1 MFHRRFYL
9 QPNLQHMAKLLTY
22 LYWIIAAIEV
32 YGEATDNDVI
42 RFCSK
47 PLLMIVLILLYAR
60 SIGGPANAFHKLMVA
75 AFFFSWIGDVA
86 LMFVP
91 RFAEDLTLM
100 GFTKDPN
107 FFLVGLVGF
116 LIAHL
121 LYVGAFARVTDKTA
135 EALLPKKWWVLVPLI
150 IYMGVLLSLLV
161 PAINAKPETQ
171 PFLIPVL
178 VYSTVIATMTLFAIN
193 RYRRVNDQSFALVF
207 GGALLFMFSDS
218 IIAINKFVAPFELAR
233 VAIMVLYIT
242 AQYLIARGALNQE
255 H

>member
-1 MFHRRFYL
+1 
-9 QPNLQHMAKLLTY
+9 MAKLLTY

-47 PLLMIVLILLYAR
+47 PLLMIVLIILYAK
-60 SIGGPANAFHKLMVA
+60 SITGPANGFHKLMVA

-100 GFTKDPN
+100 GFAKDPN

-121 LYVGAFARVTDKTA
+121 LYVGAFARITHKTA
-135 EALLPKKWWVLVPLI
+135 EALLPKNWWMLVPLVL
-150 IYMGVLLSLLV
+150 YMAVLLLQLV

-207 GGALLFMFSDS
+207 AGALLFMFSDS
-218 IIAINKFVAPFELAR
+218 IIAINKFVAPFETAR
-233 VAIMVLYIT
+233 IAIMVLYIT
-242 AQYLIARGALNQE
+242 AQYLIARGALKQE

>member
-1 MFHRRFYL
+1 
-9 QPNLQHMAKLLTY
+9 MAKLLTY

-47 PLLMIVLILLYAR
+47 PFLMIVLIFMYAKN
-60 SIGGPANAFHKLMVA
+60 IVGPSNAFHKLMVA
-75 AFFFSWIGDVA
+75 AFFFSWTGDVA

-100 GFTKDPN
+100 GFPKDPN

-121 LYVGAFARVTDKTA
+121 MYVGAFAQVTSKAA
-135 EALLPKKWWVLVPLI
+135 EALLPKKWWMLVPLVV
-150 IYMGVLLSLLV
+150 YMSVLLSLLV
-161 PAINAKPETQ
+161 PAINAKAETQ
-171 PFLIPVL
+171 PFLVPVL
-178 VYSTVIATMTLFAIN
+178 VYSTVIALMTLFAIN

-207 GGALLFMFSDS
+207 AGALLFMFSDS
-218 IIAINKFVAPFELAR
+218 IIAISKFVAPFETAR
-233 VAIMVLYIT
+233 IAIMVLYIT
-242 AQYLIARGALNQE
+242 AQYLIARGALKQE
-255 H
+255 HN